1 MAYPA
6 SNDLFMSNQQYIP
19 QAPGLFPSPRAG
31 AAAFLRRTGLFLLIL
46 TLLSGCG
53 AAYTRHMKG
62 PLKKLGQRD
71 YEGALQKL
79 EKTDPAPDRLLYR
92 LERGLILHYLGD
104 YEASNQQF
112 EKAERLIDKRITRS
126 LSRELVSL
134 LTNDAVRKYAGEEFE
149 SVLINY
155 YRALNYQYLNQP
167 QEALV
172 ECRKANL
179 KLEKYA
185 AAAEYELTYKNDAFM
200 QYVTGLFFEAQE
212 EWNDAYISYRD
223 AEKGYRAYALGTGPP
238 QILGHDLLRSAT
250 RLGYQDHVLEYLQRY
265 EWNGEFSTAPT
276 TGEVIVFA
284 ETGFIARKRE
294 HEISLPILKN
304 DETHRVW
311 ALSDEMAYRH
321 HHRRHY
327 AEVEYWLRVALPE
340 YRAVSSQINGARLSA
355 AGKTATAVLV
365 QDLDAIAMSN
375 FKDKET
381 SILARTVARAL
392 AKYIATEA
400 AEEKSEILGF
410 LVNLF
415 GASTEAA
422 DTRSWLALPQQI
434 RVARLRVNP
443 GTVDL
448 VLEFVNGNGRVV
460 DGYRFA
466 GVEVSAGQRVFLNYR
481 SYK

>member
-1 MAYPA
+1 
-6 SNDLFMSNQQYIP
+6 MSN
-19 QAPGLFPSPRAG
+19 PSTYPLRTELPRSQRPWRARM
-31 AAAFLRRTGLFLLIL
+31 LRRSSLLLVLMI
-46 TLLSGCG
+46 LLSGCG

-71 YEGALQKL
+71 YEGALQQL
-79 EKTDPAPDRLLYR
+79 EKADPAPDKLLYR
-92 LERGLILHYLGD
+92 LEKGLMLHYLGE
-104 YEASNQQF
+104 YEASNLQF
-112 EKAERLIDKRITRS
+112 AKAERLIDKRFTRS

-155 YRALNYQYLNQP
+155 YRALNYQYLGQP

-200 QYVTGLFFEAQE
+200 QYVTGLFFEAEE

-223 AEKGYRAYALGTGPP
+223 AEKGYGAYALGTGPP

-250 RLGYQDHVLEYLQRY
+250 RLGYQDHILEYLERY
-265 EWNGEFSTAPT
+265 EWDGQFSSRPS
-276 TGEVIVFA
+276 TGEVVVFA
-284 ETGFIARKRE
+284 ETGFIARKRQ
-294 HEISLPILKN
+294 HDISLPILKA
-304 DETHRVW
+304 DKTHRVW
-311 ALSDEMAYRH
+311 ALSDEMAYRY

-327 AEVEYWLRVALPE
+327 PNVEYWLKVALPE
-340 YRAVSSQINGARLSA
+340 YHAVSSQISGVRLSA
-355 AGKTATAVLV
+355 AGQTTTAVLV
-365 QDLDAIAMSN
+365 QDLDAIAMKN

-381 SILARTVARAL
+381 SILARTAARAL

-400 AEEKSEILGF
+400 AEKQSEILGF

-422 DTRSWLALPQQI
+422 DTRSWLALPRQI
-434 RVARLRVNP
+434 RVARLRVRP

-448 VLEFVNGNGRVV
+448 VLEFVNGSGRVV
-460 DGYRFA
+460 DGHRFA

>member
-1 MAYPA
+1 MSDQQTTPQIRDMAQLP
-6 SNDLFMSNQQYIP
+6 
-19 QAPGLFPSPRAG
+19 PGC
-31 AAAFLRRTGLFLLIL
+31 AAWSLHRMGLVLLVL
-46 TLLSGCG
+46 ALLSGCG
-53 AAYTRHMKG
+53 AGYTRHMRG

-79 EKTDPAPDRLLYR
+79 EKADPAPDRLLYR
-92 LERGLILHYLGD
+92 LEKGLMLHYLGD

-126 LSRELVSL
+126 LSRELASL

-155 YRALNYQYLNQP
+155 YRALNYQYLDQP

-185 AAAEYELTYKNDAFM
+185 AAAEYELTYKNDAFL

-223 AEKGYRAYALGTGPP
+223 AEKGYRSYALGTGPP
-238 QILGHDLLRSAT
+238 KILGHDLLRSAT
-250 RLGYQDHVLEYLQRY
+250 RLGYQDHILEYLERY
-265 EWNGEFSTAPT
+265 DWDGRYSAGAT

-284 ETGFIARKRE
+284 ETGFIARKRQRD
-294 HEISLPILKN
+294 ISLPILAD

-327 AEVEYWLRVALPE
+327 ANVEYWLKVALPE
-340 YRAVSSQINGARLSA
+340 YQAVSSQISGARLSA
-355 AGKTATAVLV
+355 AGQTATGVLV
-365 QDLDAIAMSN
+365 QDLDAIAMRN
-375 FKDKET
+375 FKEKET
-381 SILARTVARAL
+381 SILARTAARAL

-400 AEEKSEILGF
+400 AEKKSEILGF

-415 GASTEAA
+415 GVSTEAA
-422 DTRSWLALPQQI
+422 DTRSWLALPRQI
-434 RVARLRVNP
+434 HVARLPVQP

-460 DGYRFA
+460 DGHRFV